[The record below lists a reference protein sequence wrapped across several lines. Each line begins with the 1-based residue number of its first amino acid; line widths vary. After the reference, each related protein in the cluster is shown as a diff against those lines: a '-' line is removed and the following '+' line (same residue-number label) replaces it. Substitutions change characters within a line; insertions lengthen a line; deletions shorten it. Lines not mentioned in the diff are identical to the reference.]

1 MLEWSGPGPGPGPG
15 LGLGELFRNNFE
27 NNRRGLKLGNN
38 CINWG
43 IIGAN
48 YIDQ

>member
-1 MLEWSGPGPGPGPG
+1 MIIKLTNVYLHVYG
-15 LGLGELFRNNFE
+15 LGLGGLFRNNFE